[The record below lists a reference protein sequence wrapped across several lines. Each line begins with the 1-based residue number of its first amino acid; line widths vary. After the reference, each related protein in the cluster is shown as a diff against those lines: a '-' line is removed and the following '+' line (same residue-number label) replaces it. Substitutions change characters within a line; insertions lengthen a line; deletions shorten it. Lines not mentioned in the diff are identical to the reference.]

1 MRLIDLIRHGEPV
14 GGHRYRG
21 QRDDPLSERGWR
33 QMWSAVGEEAPWR
46 DIVTSPLQRCSAFAH
61 ALAERHDIVISQ
73 QPAFKEVGFGVWEGR
88 TAVELDAEQ
97 PGVVDRFYH
106 DPVTQ
111 RPQGAEPLAKFVE
124 RVVFAWN
131 ALVHEDAGAHTL
143 VVAHAGVIR
152 CVVTHILGVP
162 LSHLYRLSVPHAGIT
177 RIRLQRNRP
186 PAILFHGNSTLARVQ
201 EKDRDSS

>member
-21 QRDDPLSERGWR
+21 QTDDRLSEKGWQ
-33 QMWSAVGEEAPWR
+33 QMWSAVGEDPPWQN
-46 DIVTSPLQRCSAFAH
+46 IVTSPLLRCSAFAQ
-61 ALAERHDIVISQ
+61 ALAERHDIAIGR
-73 QPAFKEVGFGVWEGR
+73 QPAFKEVRFGLWEGR
-88 TAVELDAEQ
+88 TAAELDAEE

-111 RPQGAEPLAKFVE
+111 RPQGAEPLDGFVE
-124 RVVFAWN
+124 RVVTGWN
-131 ALVHEDAGAHTL
+131 ALIDKETEAHTL

-152 CVVTHILGVP
+152 SVVTHILCVP

-177 RIRLQRNRP
+177 RIRLEHKRP
-186 PAILFHGNSTLARVQ
+186 PAILFHGRTQLT
-201 EKDRDSS
+201 ET